1 MFQLTGTFSAQAVST
16 LKAKGDATTLK
27 NRFEE
32 HVAAVNGSIVH
43 FLFVAGDIRFIC
55 ILDAPRAG
63 VAKIM
68 LGLTGSGLA
77 VPGSLRLNRVRTDMA
92 EVDRELAGSI
102 AHGQPW
108 PVAGGPGGINL
119 G

>member
-1 MFQLTGTFSAQAVST
+1 MFQLTGTFSTPAVAT
-16 LKAKGDATTLK
+16 LKAKGDATALQG
-27 NRFEE
+27 RFAE
-32 HVAAVNGSIVH
+32 HVAAVNGRIVH

-55 ILDAPRAG
+55 ILDMPRAG

-68 LGLTGSGLA
+68 LGLTASGVA

-102 AHGQPW
+102 ANGQPW
-108 PVAGGPGGINL
+108 PVAGGQSGTSRG
-119 G
+119 